1 MSEHESHGEH
11 GHDVTI
17 IVNGQEKVW
26 TEHEI
31 SYEQLVDLAYPVP
44 PTGNDIGFEI
54 TYFDSEHEH
63 KPGTL
68 VAGQSVKVKKDMVFN
83 VTPTTKS

>member
-1 MSEHESHGEH
+1 MSEHENH
-11 GHDVTI
+11 GHEVII

-31 SYEQLVDLAYPVP
+31 SFEQLVELAYPVP
-44 PTGNDIGFEI
+44 PTGNEISFEI

-63 KPGTL
+63 KPEGTL
-68 VAGQSVKVKKDMVFN
+68 VGGQSVKVKKNTVFN